1 MRSHL
6 LAALACTG
14 ALTCSLGA
22 VARDATPAQQ
32 AFARELVKVE
42 PKVKDA
48 VWMNDWALY
57 VGVISDGTRR
67 DGYAQTICYDAGPR
81 GAKLVKVI
89 DIVKVKSTGK
99 FVELGRAN
107 CR

>member
-1 MRSHL
+1 M
-6 LAALACTG
+6 G
-14 ALTCSLGA
+14 ARTRT
-22 VARDATPAQQ
+22 VATKTVAPANATVT
-32 AFARELVKVE
+32 RELVKVE